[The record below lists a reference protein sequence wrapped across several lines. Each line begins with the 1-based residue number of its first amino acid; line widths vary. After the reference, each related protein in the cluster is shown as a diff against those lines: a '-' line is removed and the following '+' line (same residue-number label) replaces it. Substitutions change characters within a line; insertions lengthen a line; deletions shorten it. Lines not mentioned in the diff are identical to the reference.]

1 MSLEI
6 GIVGTGGLG
15 THLGRQ
21 FNEAK
26 GADLVAI
33 ADVSDE
39 NRRAAGEK
47 LEVPAAH
54 RYEDLAELLEEESL
68 DGVAIATPHTLHYDQ
83 VVTAIE
89 AGLHVLCE
97 KPLTTD
103 LDDARDLV
111 ERAEQSDSVLMVGYQ
126 RHLSPVYRAGREWV
140 EDSARP
146 KFVTAEITQDWID
159 SQEGAWRS
167 NPDLS
172 GGGQL
177 YDTGSHLI
185 DAVLWMTELTPTTVS
200 AEMLFHDDEER
211 VDTQAVLDVT
221 FEEDTVAS
229 VSVSG
234 DAPRVREHIH
244 IWGDDGAAYIDGIEW
259 KDRELEL
266 IDADGEIEDDPEI
279 PEEHQTKAEAFVES
293 IETGTEPPATAR
305 DAFYVTAVTEAAYES
320 ARSGERVGISLS
332 EEP

>member
-1 MSLEI
+1 MSLDI

-15 THLGRQ
+15 THLGGQ
-21 FNEAK
+21 FNEVS

-47 LEVPAAH
+47 LDVPAQR
-54 RYEDLAELLEEESL
+54 RYEDLESLLAGESL

-83 VVTAIE
+83 VVTALE
-89 AGLHVLCE
+89 AGLNVLCE

-111 ERAEQSDSVLMVGYQ
+111 DRAESGEEVLMVGYQ

-140 EDSARP
+140 EEHATP
-146 KFVTAEITQDWID
+146 KFITAEITQDWIE
-159 SQEGAWRS
+159 SQCGAWRS

-177 YDTGSHLI
+177 YDTGSHLL
-185 DAVLWMTELTPTTVS
+185 DDVLWMTDLTPTGVS
-200 AEMLFHDDEER
+200 AEMVFDDEEER
-211 VDTQAVLDVT
+211 VDTQATLDVA
-221 FEEDTVAS
+221 FEGETVAS

-244 IWGDDGAAYIDGIEW
+244 LWGDDGAAYIDGIEW
-259 KDRELEL
+259 EDRKLEL
-266 IDADGEIEDDPEI
+266 IDADGEVEEDPGVPDD
-279 PEEHQTKAEAFVES
+279 HRTKAEAFVES
-293 IETGTEPPATAR
+293 VEDGTEPPATAR
-305 DAFYVTAVTEAAYES
+305 DAFYVTAVTEAAYEA
-320 ARSGERVGISLS
+320 ARTGERVGISLS
-332 EEP
+332 E